1 MSVSNDKKTPLF
13 IQCFKN
19 HSEVIFVISKLK
31 WYGDWYSGFLLL
43 TFFFIYV
50 ICAYFNYLDRRAF
63 VAKYGLTEGRLLS
76 YIYIIVLLP
85 FVYGQMGAQKDNG
98 AEV

>member
-1 MSVSNDKKTPLF
+1 MTKKLHFLFNVSKTMY
-13 IQCFKN
+13 
-19 HSEVIFVISKLK
+19 EVIFVISKLK

-43 TFFFIYV
+43 TFFFVYV

-63 VAKYGLTEGRLLS
+63 VAKYGLTEGRPLS

-85 FVYGQMGAQKDNG
+85 FVYGQMGAQKDNC

>member
-1 MSVSNDKKTPLF
+1 MLEPPLHIFGLRLKIFQATPPP
-13 IQCFKN
+13 
-19 HSEVIFVISKLK
+19 LK

-76 YIYIIVLLP
+76 YIYIIVVLP